1 MKKEILIDLMDLD
14 EHSGFGE
21 IERMYANIFSKID
34 IPDMHFNFLVRDRQM
49 NTYGEKVGYLKHR
62 SIYKVF
68 PFLISRRFDLWHSVH
83 QLYRECPRNNSTKR
97 ILTIHDLNFLY
108 EKNEKKAKNGRE

>member
-34 IPDMHFNFLVRDRQM
+34 IPDMHFNFLVRDKQM
-49 NTYGEKVGYLKHR
+49 NT
-62 SIYKVF
+62 
-68 PFLISRRFDLWHSVH
+68 
-83 QLYRECPRNNSTKR
+83 
-97 ILTIHDLNFLY
+97 
-108 EKNEKKAKNGRE
+108 